1 MKRHGY
7 VSSKPISLPPLPA
20 PEPGS
25 LDARLAEAR
34 KLVLSDVWSPTVKSA
49 ALAGAEA
56 ECGYDDNPYLAGS
69 VEAAAW
75 LLGWHRRDQDE
86 RHR

>member
-1 MKRHGY
+1 MSRH
-7 VSSKPISLPPLPA
+7 SHLNSKPITLPPLPE

-34 KLVLSDVWSPTVKSA
+34 RLVLSDAWSPTVKAA

-56 ECGYDDNPYLAGS
+56 ETGYDDNPYLPGS

-75 LLGWHRRDQDE
+75 LLGWWRRDQDE

>member
-1 MKRHGY
+1 MKRRGY
-7 VSSKPISLPPLPA
+7 VSSTPINLPPLPA

-25 LDARLAEAR
+25 LDARLADAR
-34 KLVLSDVWSPTVKSA
+34 RLVLQDAWGPTVKAA
-49 ALAGAEA
+49 ALAGSEA
-56 ECGYDDNPYLAGS
+56 ETSYEDNPYVPGS

>member
-1 MKRHGY
+1 MSRRAF
-7 VSSKPISLPPLPA
+7 VSSKPITLPPYV

-25 LDARLAEAR
+25 LDARLAKAR
-34 KLVLSDVWSPTVKSA
+34 KLVLQDAWSPTVRAA
-49 ALAGAEA
+49 ALAGSEA
-56 ECGYDDNPYLAGS
+56 ETGYEDNPYLPGS

-75 LLGWHRRDQDE
+75 LLAWWTRDQDE

>member
-7 VSSKPISLPPLPA
+7 VKSTPIVLPPLPA

-34 KLVLSDVWSPTVKSA
+34 KLVLRDAWSPTVRAA

-56 ECGYDDNPYLAGS
+56 ETGYEDCPYLAGS

-75 LLGWHRRDQDE
+75 LLGWWTKDQDE

>member
-7 VSSKPISLPPLPA
+7 VQSTPIKLPPLPT

-25 LDARLAEAR
+25 LDAQLADARRLI
-34 KLVLSDVWSPTVKSA
+34 LSESWKPHVKEA

-56 ECGYDDNPYLAGS
+56 ETGHEDCPYPPGS

-75 LLGWHRRDQDE
+75 LLGWWRRDQDE
-86 RHR
+86 RHL

>member
-1 MKRHGY
+1 MKRHSY
-7 VSSKPISLPPLPA
+7 VKSTPIVLPPYVL
-20 PEPGS
+20 EPGS
-25 LDARLAEAR
+25 LDAQLAEAR
-34 KLVLSDVWSPTVKSA
+34 RLVLSDAWSPTVKAA

-56 ECGYDDNPYLAGS
+56 ECGYEDNPYLPGS

-75 LLGWHRRDQDE
+75 LLGWWQHDQDE